1 MIGRR
6 VGTLRRRTQIC
17 CTKICGCAAWSS
29 SSLAAPTSLGD
40 AGVAQVEIER
50 SANQVTVT
58 IATAKPGIVIGKGG
72 QKVEDLR
79 QMLEREVGKKVRL
92 NITEIRQ
99 PELNAYL
106 VARSVAEQLEKRV
119 AYKRAMKQAVA
130 KSMRS
135 GAKGCKIE
143 CAGRLAGAEMKRR
156 EWEREGRV
164 PLQTLRAD
172 IDYGMAEAHT
182 TFGRIGVKVWIYKG
196 DVLPAAKI
204 VVPAPAACGHDGR
217 ADLGHDG
224 RTALAAARRLGALRS
239 APIRRGIMQPDGSPT
254 RRGTPEG

>member
-1 MIGRR
+1 MGRKVHPIGFRLKVIR
-6 VGTLRRRTQIC
+6 DWQARWYAEKAYTDLLHEDLRLRRLVFQQLGRGDQ
-17 CTKICGCAAWSS
+17 
-29 SSLAAPTSLGD
+29 LGD
-40 AGVAQVEIER
+40 AGIAQVEIER
-50 SANQVTVT
+50 SANQVSVT
-58 IATAKPGIVIGKGG
+58 LHTAKPGIVIGKGG
-72 QKVEDLR
+72 QKVEELR
-79 QMLEREVGKKVRL
+79 QQLEREVGKKVRL
-92 NITEIRQ
+92 NINEIRQ

-106 VARSVAEQLEKRV
+106 VAKSVAEQLEKRV

-172 IDYGMAEAHT
+172 IDFGMAEAHT

-196 DVLPAAKI
+196 DVLPSVTRA
-204 VVPAPAACGHDGR
+204 VPAPPPVALTAEQISAMSSADPATGAA
-217 ADLGHDG
+217 
-224 RTALAAARRLGALRS
+224 
-239 APIRRGIMQPDGSPT
+239 PT
-254 RRGTPEG
+254 PA

>member
-1 MIGRR
+1 MGRKVHPIGFRLKILR
-6 VGTLRRRTQIC
+6 DWQARWYAEKAYTELLHEDFRLRRLVFEQLSRADQF
-17 CTKICGCAAWSS
+17 
-29 SSLAAPTSLGD
+29 GD
-40 AGVAQVEIER
+40 AGIAQVEIER

-58 IATAKPGIVIGKGG
+58 IHTAKPGIVIGRGG
-72 QKVEDLR
+72 QKVEELR
-79 QMLEREVGKKVRL
+79 QLLERETGKKVRL

-106 VARSVAEQLEKRV
+106 VARSVAEQLQRRV
-119 AYKRAMKQAVA
+119 AYKRAMKQ
-130 KSMRS
+130 
-135 GAKGCKIE
+135 KGCKVE

-196 DVLPAAKI
+196 EVLPSVKA
-204 VVPAPAACGHDGR
+204 VPAPPPVAITAEQIAAMT
-217 ADLGHDG
+217 ADD
-224 RTALAAARRLGALRS
+224 
-239 APIRRGIMQPDGSPT
+239 PV
-254 RRGTPEG
+254 GTPATT

>member
-1 MIGRR
+1 LGRKVHPIGFRLKVIR
-6 VGTLRRRTQIC
+6 DWQARWYAEKAYKDLLHEDLRLRRMVFQQ
-17 CTKICGCAAWSS
+17 
-29 SSLAAPTSLGD
+29 LAGATPLGD
-40 AGVAQVEIER
+40 AGIAQVEIER

-58 IATAKPGIVIGKGG
+58 LLTAKPGIVIGKGG

-79 QMLEREVGKKVRL
+79 QLLEREVGKKVRL

-106 VARSVAEQLEKRV
+106 VAKSVAEQLEKRV
-119 AYKRAMKQAVA
+119 AYKRAMKQAVS
-130 KSMRS
+130 KSMRA

-172 IDYGMAEAHT
+172 IDYGMAEAAT

-196 DVLPAAKI
+196 DVLPAVRT
-204 VVPAPAACGHDGR
+204 VVAAPPAVAISAEQISAMTAEGTAGATAGAAG
-217 ADLGHDG
+217 
-224 RTALAAARRLGALRS
+224 
-239 APIRRGIMQPDGSPT
+239 
-254 RRGTPEG
+254 

>member
-1 MIGRR
+1 LGRKVHPIGFRLKVLR
-6 VGTLRRRTQIC
+6 DWQARWYAEKAYKDLLHEDLRLRRMVFQRF
-17 CTKICGCAAWSS
+17 SS
-29 SSLAAPTSLGD
+29 GSQMGD
-40 AGVAQVEIER
+40 AGIAQVEIER

-58 IATAKPGIVIGKGG
+58 LLTAKPGIVIGKGG
-72 QKVEDLR
+72 QKVEELR
-79 QMLEREVGKKVRL
+79 QELEREVGKKVRL

-106 VARSVAEQLEKRV
+106 VAKSVAEQLEKRV
-119 AYKRAMKQAVA
+119 AYKRAMKQAVSR
-130 KSMRS
+130 SMRA

-196 DVLPAAKI
+196 DVLPIARTA
-204 VVPAPAACGHDGR
+204 VPAPAPVAISAEQISAMTA
-217 ADLGHDG
+217 ADAAG
-224 RTALAAARRLGALRS
+224 AAAAG
-239 APIRRGIMQPDGSPT
+239 
-254 RRGTPEG
+254 

>member
-1 MIGRR
+1 VGRKVHPIGFRLKILR
-6 VGTLRRRTQIC
+6 DWQARWYAEKGYTDLLHEDFRLRRMVFQRLGSATQ
-17 CTKICGCAAWSS
+17 
-29 SSLAAPTSLGD
+29 LGD

-58 IATAKPGIVIGKGG
+58 IHTAKPGIVIGRGG
-72 QKVEDLR
+72 QKVEELR
-79 QMLEREVGKKVRL
+79 QQLEREVGKKVRL

-106 VARSVAEQLEKRV
+106 VAKGVAEQLEKRV
-119 AYKRAMKQAVA
+119 AYKRAMKQAV
-130 KSMRS
+130 SRTMRS

-172 IDYGMAEAHT
+172 IDYGIAEAHT
-182 TFGRIGVKVWIYKG
+182 TFGLIGVKVWIYKG
-196 DVLPAAKI
+196 DVLPSVKPT
-204 VVPAPAACGHDGR
+204 VPAPPPVAM
-217 ADLGHDG
+217 
-224 RTALAAARRLGALRS
+224 TAEQISAMSAPAAA
-239 APIRRGIMQPDGSPT
+239 GST
-254 RRGTPEG
+254 TAASG

>member
-1 MIGRR
+1 LGRKVHPIGFRLKILR
-6 VGTLRRRTQIC
+6 DWQGRWYAEKAYADLLHEDLKLRRMVFEQLGSADR
-17 CTKICGCAAWSS
+17 
-29 SSLAAPTSLGD
+29 LGD
-40 AGVAQVEIER
+40 AGVAAAEIER

-58 IATAKPGIVIGKGG
+58 IHTAKPGIVIGKGG

-79 QMLEREVGKKVRL
+79 QLLEREVGKKVRL

-143 CAGRLAGAEMKRR
+143 CSGRLAGAEMKRR

-172 IDYGMAEAHT
+172 IDYGLVEAHT

-196 DVLPAAKI
+196 DVLPAVKQ
-204 VVPAPAACGHDGR
+204 VQQPAPAAV
-217 ADLGHDG
+217 
-224 RTALAAARRLGALRS
+224 ALSAEQISAMSAAPAAAAG
-239 APIRRGIMQPDGSPT
+239 
-254 RRGTPEG
+254 

>member
-6 VGTLRRRTQIC
+6 DGTLRRRMQIC
-17 CTKICGCAAWSS
+17 CTRILRLRRMVFQQLGSADK
-29 SSLAAPTSLGD
+29 LGD
-40 AGVAQVEIER
+40 AGIAQVEIER

-58 IATAKPGIVIGKGG
+58 IASAKPGIVIGKGG

-79 QMLEREVGKKVRL
+79 QLLEREVGKKVRL

-106 VARSVAEQLEKRV
+106 VAKGVAEQLEKRV
-119 AYKRAMKQAVA
+119 AYKRALKQAVA
-130 KSMRS
+130 KTMRS

-196 DVLPAAKI
+196 DVLPVVKSTVAAPPPVAI
-204 VVPAPAACGHDGR
+204 
-217 ADLGHDG
+217 
-224 RTALAAARRLGALRS
+224 TAEQISAMTAEGSGGAG
-239 APIRRGIMQPDGSPT
+239 A
-254 RRGTPEG
+254 

>member
-1 MIGRR
+1 MGRKVHPIGFRLKIIR
-6 VGTLRRRTQIC
+6 DWQARWYAEKSYADLLHEDLLLRRLVFRQL
-17 CTKICGCAAWSS
+17 GSS
-29 SSLAAPTSLGD
+29 DQLGD
-40 AGVAQVEIER
+40 AGVAMVEIER

-58 IATAKPGIVIGKGG
+58 LHVAKPGIVIGKGG
-72 QKVEDLR
+72 QKVEELR
-79 QMLEREVGKKVRL
+79 QGLEREVGKKVRL

-106 VARSVAEQLEKRV
+106 VAKSVAEQLVKRV

-130 KSMRS
+130 KSMRA

-172 IDYGMAEAHT
+172 IDYGMAEAAT

-196 DVLPAAKI
+196 DVLPTVKAMA
-204 VVPAPAACGHDGR
+204 PAPPPVAITAEQISAMTAGSASGASAAP
-217 ADLGHDG
+217 
-224 RTALAAARRLGALRS
+224 S
-239 APIRRGIMQPDGSPT
+239 A
-254 RRGTPEG
+254 

>member
-1 MIGRR
+1 LGRKVHPIGFRLKVLR
-6 VGTLRRRTQIC
+6 DWQARWYAEKAYCDFLHEDLRLRRMVFAQL
-17 CTKICGCAAWSS
+17 SS
-29 SSLAAPTSLGD
+29 ASALGD
-40 AGVAQVEIER
+40 AGLAQVEIER

-58 IATAKPGIVIGKGG
+58 LLTAKPGIVIGRGG

-106 VARSVAEQLEKRV
+106 VAKSVAEQLEKRV
-119 AYKRAMKQAVA
+119 AYKRAMKQAVSR
-130 KSMRS
+130 SMRA

-172 IDYGMAEAHT
+172 IDYGMAEAAT

-196 DVLPAAKI
+196 DVLPSSRSAT
-204 VVPAPAACGHDGR
+204 PAPAPVAMS
-217 ADLGHDG
+217 AEQISAM
-224 RTALAAARRLGALRS
+224 TAEGA
-239 APIRRGIMQPDGSPT
+239 GST
-254 RRGTPEG
+254 AS

>member
-1 MIGRR
+1 LGRKVHPIGFRLKIIR
-6 VGTLRRRTQIC
+6 DWQARWYAEKAYKDLLHEDLRLRRMVFQQFGSADR
-17 CTKICGCAAWSS
+17 
-29 SSLAAPTSLGD
+29 LGD
-40 AGVAQVEIER
+40 AGVAAVEIER

-58 IATAKPGIVIGKGG
+58 LHSAKPGIVIGKGG
-72 QKVEDLR
+72 QKVEELR
-79 QMLEREVGKKVRL
+79 QLLEREVGKKVRL

-106 VARSVAEQLEKRV
+106 VAKSVAEQLEKRV

-196 DVLPAAKI
+196 DVLPAVKAAA
-204 VVPAPAACGHDGR
+204 VTAPAPVALTAEQISAMTADTTSGAIASGAAG
-217 ADLGHDG
+217 
-224 RTALAAARRLGALRS
+224 
-239 APIRRGIMQPDGSPT
+239 
-254 RRGTPEG
+254 

>member
-1 MIGRR
+1 LGRKVHPIGFRLKIVR
-6 VGTLRRRTQIC
+6 DWQAHWYAEKSYADFLHEDLRLRRLVFQ
-17 CTKICGCAAWSS
+17 KLGSADQ
-29 SSLAAPTSLGD
+29 LGD
-40 AGVAQVEIER
+40 AGIAQVEIER

-58 IATAKPGIVIGKGG
+58 ILTAKPGIVIGKGG

-79 QMLEREVGKKVRL
+79 QLLERQVGKKVRL

-106 VARSVAEQLEKRV
+106 VAKGVAEQLQKRV

-130 KSMRS
+130 RSMRS

-143 CAGRLAGAEMKRR
+143 CSGRLAGAEMKRR

-172 IDYGMAEAHT
+172 IDFAIYEAHT
-182 TFGRIGVKVWIYKG
+182 TFGLIGVKVWIYKG
-196 DVLPAAKI
+196 DVLPRTVKPVQA
-204 VVPAPAACGHDGR
+204 PAPVAM
-217 ADLGHDG
+217 
-224 RTALAAARRLGALRS
+224 TAEQISAMTSEGAGS
-239 APIRRGIMQPDGSPT
+239 A
-254 RRGTPEG
+254 GTTTPA

>member
-1 MIGRR
+1 MGRKVHPIGYRLGVVR
-6 VGTLRRRTQIC
+6 DWQARWYAGKSYKDLLHEDLRLRRMVFQQL
-17 CTKICGCAAWSS
+17 GSADQ
-29 SSLAAPTSLGD
+29 LGD
-40 AGVAQVEIER
+40 AGVAMVEIER

-58 IATAKPGIVIGKGG
+58 IHTAKPGIVIGKGG

-106 VARSVAEQLEKRV
+106 VAKSVAEQLEKRV

-130 KSMRS
+130 KSMRA

-143 CAGRLAGAEMKRR
+143 SAGRLGGAEMKRR

-182 TFGRIGVKVWIYKG
+182 TFGRIGVKVWIYRG
-196 DVLPAAKI
+196 DVLPTVNRA
-204 VVPAPAACGHDGR
+204 VPAPPAVAVTAEQIAAMN
-217 ADLGHDG
+217 
-224 RTALAAARRLGALRS
+224 TAEAAKPA
-239 APIRRGIMQPDGSPT
+239 
-254 RRGTPEG
+254 

>member
-1 MIGRR
+1 MGRKVHPIGFRLKVIR
-6 VGTLRRRTQIC
+6 DWQAHWYAEKAYKDLLHEDLRLRRMVFAQL
-17 CTKICGCAAWSS
+17 GSGDQ
-29 SSLAAPTSLGD
+29 LGD
-40 AGVAQVEIER
+40 AGVAQVEIDR

-58 IATAKPGIVIGKGG
+58 LLTAKPGIVIGKGG
-72 QKVEDLR
+72 QKVEELR
-79 QMLEREVGKKVRL
+79 QQLEREVGKKVRL

-99 PELNAYL
+99 PELNAFL
-106 VARSVAEQLEKRV
+106 VAKSVAGQLEKRV

-130 KSMRS
+130 RSMRA

-172 IDYGMAEAHT
+172 IDYGMAEAAT

-196 DVLPAAKI
+196 DVLPVSRTA
-204 VVPAPAACGHDGR
+204 VPAPAPVAMSAEQISAMSAAGG
-217 ADLGHDG
+217 AGQTTT
-224 RTALAAARRLGALRS
+224 TAG
-239 APIRRGIMQPDGSPT
+239 
-254 RRGTPEG
+254 

>member
-1 MIGRR
+1 MGRKVHPIGFRLKVIR
-6 VGTLRRRTQIC
+6 DWQARWYAEKTYTDLLHEDLRLRRMVFQQL
-17 CTKICGCAAWSS
+17 GAGGQM
-29 SSLAAPTSLGD
+29 GD
-40 AGVAQVEIER
+40 AGVAMVEIER

-58 IATAKPGIVIGKGG
+58 ISTAKPGIVIGKGG

-79 QMLEREVGKKVRL
+79 LLLEREVGRKVRL

-99 PELNAYL
+99 PELNAFL
-106 VARSVAEQLEKRV
+106 VARGVAEQLEKRV

-196 DVLPAAKI
+196 DVLPLAKMVVAA
-204 VVPAPAACGHDGR
+204 PPPAAMS
-217 ADLGHDG
+217 AEQIS
-224 RTALAAARRLGALRS
+224 ALSSANPSGGEGPAAG
-239 APIRRGIMQPDGSPT
+239 
-254 RRGTPEG
+254 

>member
-1 MIGRR
+1 MGRKVHPIGFRLK
-6 VGTLRRRTQIC
+6 VLRDWQARWYAERNYKDLLHEDLRLRKMVFDRLGSGDQ
-17 CTKICGCAAWSS
+17 
-29 SSLAAPTSLGD
+29 LGD

-58 IATAKPGIVIGKGG
+58 LLTAKPGIVIGKGG
-72 QKVEDLR
+72 QKVEELR
-79 QMLEREVGKKVRL
+79 QELEREVGKKVRL

-99 PELNAYL
+99 PELNAFL
-106 VARSVAEQLEKRV
+106 VAKSVAGQLEKRV
-119 AYKRAMKQAVA
+119 AYKRAMKQAVSR
-130 KSMRS
+130 SMRA

-172 IDYGMAEAHT
+172 IDYGTAEAAT

-196 DVLPAAKI
+196 EILPEAKTEPAAQ
-204 VVPAPAACGHDGR
+204 PAA
-217 ADLGHDG
+217 AP
-224 RTALAAARRLGALRS
+224 GA
-239 APIRRGIMQPDGSPT
+239 
-254 RRGTPEG
+254 

>member
-1 MIGRR
+1 MGRKVHPIGFRLKILR
-6 VGTLRRRTQIC
+6 DWQGRWYAEKTYTDLLHEDLKLRRMVFEQLGSADR
-17 CTKICGCAAWSS
+17 
-29 SSLAAPTSLGD
+29 LGD
-40 AGVAQVEIER
+40 AGVAAVDIER

-58 IATAKPGIVIGKGG
+58 IHTAKPGIVIGKGG

-79 QMLEREVGKKVRL
+79 QLLEREVAKKVRL

-143 CAGRLAGAEMKRR
+143 CSGRLAGAEMKRR

-172 IDYGMAEAHT
+172 IDYGLVEAHT

-196 DVLPAAKI
+196 DVLPAVK
-204 VVPAPAACGHDGR
+204 VVVPPAPAPVALS
-217 ADLGHDG
+217 AEQIAAMAE
-224 RTALAAARRLGALRS
+224 TAPTTTAR
-239 APIRRGIMQPDGSPT
+239 
-254 RRGTPEG
+254 

>member
-1 MIGRR
+1 MGRKVNPIGFRLKVIR
-6 VGTLRRRTQIC
+6 DWQARWYAEKAYTDLLHEDLRLRRLVFQQL
-17 CTKICGCAAWSS
+17 GSADA
-29 SSLAAPTSLGD
+29 LGD
-40 AGVAQVEIER
+40 AGIAQVEIER

-58 IATAKPGIVIGKGG
+58 IHTAKPGIVIGKGG

-79 QMLEREVGKKVRL
+79 QLLEREVGKKVRL

-106 VARSVAEQLEKRV
+106 VAKSVAEQLEKRV
-119 AYKRAMKQAVA
+119 AYKRAMKQAVS
-130 KSMRS
+130 KTMRA

-172 IDYGMAEAHT
+172 IDYGTCEAHT

-196 DVLPAAKI
+196 EVLPSVAKAVAAPPPVAVTAEQI
-204 VVPAPAACGHDGR
+204 AAMTETQTG
-217 ADLGHDG
+217 AT
-224 RTALAAARRLGALRS
+224 TA
-239 APIRRGIMQPDGSPT
+239 
-254 RRGTPEG
+254 

>member
-1 MIGRR
+1 MGRKVHPIGFRLKILR
-6 VGTLRRRTQIC
+6 DWQARWYAEKTYTDLLHEDLRLRRLVFQQLGTGDQM
-17 CTKICGCAAWSS
+17 
-29 SSLAAPTSLGD
+29 GD
-40 AGVAQVEIER
+40 AGIAQVEIER

-58 IATAKPGIVIGKGG
+58 IHTAKPGIVIGRGG

-79 QMLEREVGKKVRL
+79 QLLEREVGKKVRL

-106 VARSVAEQLEKRV
+106 VAKSVAEQLEKRV

-130 KSMRS
+130 KAMRA
-135 GAKGCKIE
+135 GAKGCKVE

-196 DVLPAAKI
+196 EVLPVAAKA
-204 VVPAPAACGHDGR
+204 VPAPPPVAVTAEQIAAM
-217 ADLGHDG
+217 
-224 RTALAAARRLGALRS
+224 TAGDAPAGAA
-239 APIRRGIMQPDGSPT
+239 T
-254 RRGTPEG
+254 T

>member
-1 MIGRR
+1 LGRKVHPIGFRLKVLR
-6 VGTLRRRTQIC
+6 DWQGRWYAEKAYTDLLHEDLKLRRMVFAQLGSADR
-17 CTKICGCAAWSS
+17 
-29 SSLAAPTSLGD
+29 LGD
-40 AGVAQVEIER
+40 AGVAGVEIER

-58 IATAKPGIVIGKGG
+58 IHSAKPGIVIGRGG

-79 QMLEREVGKKVRL
+79 QLLEREVGKKVRL

-143 CAGRLAGAEMKRR
+143 CSGRLAGAEMKRR

-172 IDYGMAEAHT
+172 IDYGIVEAHT

-196 DVLPAAKI
+196 DVLPAVKTI
-204 VVPAPAACGHDGR
+204 VPPAPAPV
-217 ADLGHDG
+217 
-224 RTALAAARRLGALRS
+224 ALSAEQISAMAAES
-239 APIRRGIMQPDGSPT
+239 APTTAAG
-254 RRGTPEG
+254 